1 MPPRSSL
8 SPLIGALLGLLLCG
22 IWPQRHLGSLTLFFP
37 PLDPALYQQL
47 CQALD
52 AQGAAGP
59 VESGSQGP
67 AHEQLAWL
75 VLASQAA
82 AGSARLESP
91 VRLERLSSG
100 LRVQVVAGS
109 PERARQQLEQLLA
122 YLDKFLQDHP
132 VYPYRR
138 TRLALEGR
146 LGEVA
151 QHLLELEAKL
161 QAPKGAASGVQAGR
175 VQAEMWL
182 RRSEEE
188 ATGRA
193 ILDTLRQLRGEEL
206 ARSSEYAWVQ
216 RWLKGKPSASPAR
229 PGVRR
234 FDLKRQAGLERNYQ
248 DTLLRY
254 RMLLL
259 QLSFLQT
266 LEGLTDTHFE
276 VVDPASVRPQPK
288 GWAWLA
294 AAAVG
299 AVLGGLLGRVRRP

>member
-1 MPPRSSL
+1 MPPRSGL
-8 SPLIGALLGLLLCG
+8 LPLAGALLGLVLCWL
-22 IWPQRHLGSLTLFFP
+22 WPQRHLGSLTLFFP
-37 PLDPALYQQL
+37 PLDPGLYQQL

-52 AQGAAGP
+52 GQVAPGP
-59 VESGSQGP
+59 LESGPQGP
-67 AHEQLAWL
+67 PQEQLAWL
-75 VLASQAA
+75 VLSSQAA

-91 VRLERLSSG
+91 VRLTRLSSG

-132 VYPYRR
+132 VHPYRR

-151 QHLLELEAKL
+151 QHLLELEGKL
-161 QAPKGAASGVQAGR
+161 QAPKTGLGPQSGR
-175 VQAEMWL
+175 VQAEVWL

-193 ILDTLRQLRGEEL
+193 ILDTLRRLRGEEL

-216 RWLKGKPSASPAR
+216 RWLKGKPSAPPAR

-234 FDLKRQAGLERNYQ
+234 FDLKKQAGLERNYQ

-288 GWAWLA
+288 SWGWLA
-294 AAAVG
+294 AAALG
-299 AVLGGLLGRVRRP
+299 ALFAGLLNRVRRS

>member
-1 MPPRSSL
+1 MLPRSGL
-8 SPLIGALLGLLLCG
+8 LPLLGALLGLLFCWL
-22 IWPQRHLGSLTLFFP
+22 WPQRHLGSLTLFFP
-37 PLDPALYQQL
+37 PLDPGLYQQL

-52 AQGAAGP
+52 GQVVPAT
-59 VESGSQGP
+59 VESGPQGP
-67 AHEQLAWL
+67 PQEQLAWL
-75 VLASQAA
+75 VLSSQAA

-122 YLDKFLQDHP
+122 YLEKFLQDHP
-132 VYPYRR
+132 VHPYRR

-146 LGEVA
+146 LVEVA
-151 QHLLELEAKL
+151 QHLLELEGKL
-161 QAPKGAASGVQAGR
+161 QAPKGAAPVVQAGR
-175 VQAEMWL
+175 VQAEVWL

-193 ILDTLRQLRGEEL
+193 ILDTLRQLRSEEL

-216 RWLKGKPSASPAR
+216 RWLKGKPSSSPVR

-234 FDLKRQAGLERNYQ
+234 FDLKKQAGLERNCQ

-266 LEGLTDTHFE
+266 LESLTDTHFE
-276 VVDPASVRPQPK
+276 VVDPASVRPQSK
-288 GWAWLA
+288 TWAWLA

-299 AVLGGLLGRVRRP
+299 ALAGVVLIRVRRL